1 MKDWYDRLTAGIA
14 YLMSALGMTLSKL
27 TFEQWYFVL
36 SLVIGVIALGLN
48 YWHKRNMQKIAK
60 ERGVTIDVG

>member
-1 MKDWYDRLTAGIA
+1 MKDWFDKITAGIA

-36 SLVIGVIALGLN
+36 SLIIGVLALILN
-48 YWHKRNMQKIAK
+48 FWHKKKMQRIAEK
-60 ERGVTIDVG
+60 KGIKIDVR